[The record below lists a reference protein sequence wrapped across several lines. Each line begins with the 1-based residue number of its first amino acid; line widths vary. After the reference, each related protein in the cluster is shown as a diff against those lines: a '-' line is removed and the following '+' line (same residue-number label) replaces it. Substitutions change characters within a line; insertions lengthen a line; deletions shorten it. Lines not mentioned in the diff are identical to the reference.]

1 MIDKLNNENEKDKDN
16 IKIQY
21 VFGIMIQQN
30 TQVPLDQEVIDF
42 LFLNIN
48 NPKYLDSLLWNITA
62 YKYKFSLSLNVVERM
77 FDLFINDK
85 NLQDATKQNY
95 LFNLISNIILKD
107 NINFISSDQKQNDE
121 IKNAQENHKQIR
133 LNFIK
138 MYLAKIKGNKKLI
151 SSGILNHIFKYF
163 DNSLDIKKE
172 IANYIKEYSLK
183 IKKADMWDIFY
194 ETNQNDAVEIKRILL
209 KGCLRFGK
217 TKYRPKNIWYKPK
230 SYRRSDSL
238 DENDYFKNYNN
249 AIGVYSDYELPDY
262 IKVDPIIK
270 DDSGE
275 CYRKLSLLNLYKN
288 NNKAVIH
295 EPTQKESF
303 FNWSIYFAIALI
315 VAIVILTFVFKD
327 PLILCALLV
336 PIIIFV
342 YRFIKRCK
350 KNNPEKEK
358 PNLKTNDEDEKISL
372 INRTQNINLDEQ
384 NQDKKIILDENTNS
398 KGYDNNLEEN

>member
-1 MIDKLNNENEKDKDN
+1 
-16 IKIQY
+16 
-21 VFGIMIQQN
+21 
-30 TQVPLDQEVIDF
+30 
-42 LFLNIN
+42 
-48 NPKYLDSLLWNITA
+48 
-62 YKYKFSLSLNVVERM
+62 
-77 FDLFINDK
+77 
-85 NLQDATKQNY
+85 
-95 LFNLISNIILKD
+95 
-107 NINFISSDQKQNDE
+107 
-121 IKNAQENHKQIR
+121 
-133 LNFIK
+133 
-138 MYLAKIKGNKKLI
+138 
-151 SSGILNHIFKYF
+151 
-163 DNSLDIKKE
+163 
-172 IANYIKEYSLK
+172 
-183 IKKADMWDIFY
+183 MWSIFY
-194 ETNQNDAVEIKRILL
+194 ETNQNDAVEIKKILL

-217 TKYRPKNIWYKPK
+217 TGYTPKNIWYKPK

-238 DENDYFKNYNN
+238 NEKDYFKNYNN
-249 AIGVYSDYELPDY
+249 AIEVYSDYELDY

-350 KNNPEKEK
+350 KNNSQQEK
-358 PNLKTNDEDEKISL
+358 PNLKTNDKDGKTSL
-372 INRTQNINLDEQ
+372 LDKTQNINLKEN
-384 NQDKKIILDENTNS
+384 NQDKKIILNGKWN
-398 KGYDNNLEEN
+398 NNLNKN